1 MAHILHKTALLPG
14 CIALGLFLMVAGCD
28 DDGSSAPLPKTDG
41 DSETE
46 ESDGGDVYECPM
58 ILDLCHWQ
66 PRYCSGNEIVVC
78 FFQYDENGCAVGEDY
93 RVTRDCSEDELVC
106 IQTGSAFDPTIVC
119 AEPESADGDDD
130 TEDGDDDGGSDY
142 SECPVNID
150 LCDRPAYCSGN
161 LIMVCHIVY
170 DEYGCESGEEYD
182 AGVDC
187 AELGK
192 VCEEEFGH
200 PSCVEPASPDG
211 DQEESDGD
219 REPDS
224 SDMNGDP
231 DETELPEAEEVDYSS
246 CVDDPYTGNISYNT
260 AYRLPSE
267 SQTLD
272 DIVVCMTRDDWFVMN
287 LQAGTYF
294 YERTTTQDG
303 STSSGTFYISDD
315 ENILGES
322 LAYAYAVD
330 FTPEGQ
336 KTSQLV
342 VEIPE
347 TRDYFLAVRR
357 NPVGSSP
364 AALEISLHNEF
375 PVIPGNDCRE
385 PFEINPQAE
394 APQFYF
400 SSWRYEMLT
409 NNFHGSCMPV
419 VTGRDFVIGLD
430 VSRDSHVVF
439 DTASDVDIGIYVRT
453 ACDVAASELG
463 CADADMIREHLELDL
478 VTGRY
483 YIIIDAYEPDGAD
496 WFTLSVQMTALE

>member
-1 MAHILHKTALLPG
+1 MKRHLIVIVVLLIAVISG
-14 CIALGLFLMVAGCD
+14 CNDSNNNELAGICIPKEVRCRSIQVVEICNVNGSD
-28 DDGSSAPLPKTDG
+28 WTVYRTCEQGDSCIDGHCKPSGIVDG
-41 DSETE
+41 DDSDEEIQDDEFGDGELDNEEIIEEE
-46 ESDGGDVYECPM
+46 ESDLQADGFEDDSEEGELDSEGDIEF
-58 ILDLCHWQ
+58 
-66 PRYCSGNEIVVC
+66 EIAESAE
-78 FFQYDENGCAVGEDY
+78 DDIEPGE
-93 RVTRDCSEDELVC
+93 
-106 IQTGSAFDPTIVC
+106 
-119 AEPESADGDDD
+119 ADGDIDLDVPNPDGDADD
-130 TEDGDDDGGSDY
+130 TE
-142 SECPVNID
+142 I
-150 LCDRPAYCSGN
+150 A
-161 LIMVCHIVY
+161 
-170 DEYGCESGEEYD
+170 
-182 AGVDC
+182 
-187 AELGK
+187 
-192 VCEEEFGH
+192 
-200 PSCVEPASPDG
+200 
-211 DQEESDGD
+211 
-219 REPDS
+219 
-224 SDMNGDP
+224 
-231 DETELPEAEEVDYSS
+231 EAEEVDYSA

-267 SQTLD
+267 TQTLD
-272 DIVVCMTRDDWFVMN
+272 NIVICGTRDDWFVMN

-364 AALEISLHNEF
+364 ASLEISLHNEF

-385 PFEINPQAE
+385 PFEIDPQAE

-409 NNFHGSCMPV
+409 NNFHGSCMPAI
-419 VTGRDFVIGLD
+419 TGRDFVIGLD
-430 VSRDSHVVF
+430 VPEASHVVF
-439 DTASDVDIGIYVRT
+439 DTDSDVDIGIYVRT
-453 ACDVAASELG
+453 ACDAEASELG
-463 CADADMIREHLELDL
+463 CVDADIIREHLELDL

-496 WFTLSVQMTALE
+496 WFTLSVQMTAP